1 MIFAKT
7 HENFLSVYVRDSLKD
22 RYSSFRKPFQQKYA
36 LLATAIDLLKTLD
49 FLDDSAR
56 QEIMFAGKEPLA
68 PHQAWRRKGLITKE
82 MNQTF
87 LPKAKE
93 LMGDE
98 DNQERSHDEICEML
112 LQSMYVSCLLY
123 QEKVLIKGSN
133 AFGFLSVSN
142 KFIAIS

>member
-1 MIFAKT
+1 
-7 HENFLSVYVRDSLKD
+7 
-22 RYSSFRKPFQQKYA
+22 
-36 LLATAIDLLKTLD
+36 
-49 FLDDSAR
+49 
-56 QEIMFAGKEPLA
+56 
-68 PHQAWRRKGLITKE
+68 

-93 LMGDE
+93 LLGDE
-98 DNQERSHDEICEML
+98 DSQERSHDEICEML